1 MSSTDKQGDVA
12 VQKKDDGV
20 PENDKVQN
28 DAKSDSSPQKRSA
41 SEVSVVAGHSFHG
54 SHITILF
61 DSLCYCFLK
70 SLFNSFLEFLK
81 CRNDF

>member
-41 SEVSVVAGHSFHG
+41 SEVSVVMPVTAFMAA
-54 SHITILF
+54 ILQF
-61 DSLCYCFLK
+61 YLIPYVIAA
-70 SLFNSFLEFLK
+70 
-81 CRNDF
+81 